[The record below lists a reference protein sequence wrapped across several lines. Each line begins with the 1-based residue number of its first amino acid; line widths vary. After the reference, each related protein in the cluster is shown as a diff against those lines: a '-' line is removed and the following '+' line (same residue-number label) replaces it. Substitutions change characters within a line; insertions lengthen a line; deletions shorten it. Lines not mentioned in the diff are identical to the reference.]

1 MGRVLD
7 QALGYAVAMTEAT
20 TLDHRM
26 RLRRVWVLGGILLL
40 GYVLIGLALPMM
52 AGTATV
58 TRIAFAAATV
68 LFAIGWRGVGSVTA
82 RRPLGT
88 VALILLGVWP
98 WVMDLLWLVF
108 PATPS
113 SLAAM
118 PIVSVGTVVQ
128 LLVAI
133 VAVTQI
139 ARAGVVPQPWSWT
152 PTIALVMVVLAQVLM
167 MAFASISHDQ
177 TALVAAMDVAALAQ
191 AVAVAGVGVVAIV
204 LATRAEPRGRL

>member
-26 RLRRVWVLGGILLL
+26 RLRRVWVVGGILLL

-58 TRIAFAAATV
+58 TRIAFAAASV

-98 WVMDLLWLVF
+98 WVMDLLWVVF

-113 SLAAM
+113 SLAAI
-118 PIVSVGTVVQ
+118 PIVPVGTVVQ
-128 LLVAI
+128 LLLAI
-133 VAVTQI
+133 IAVTQI
-139 ARAGVVPQPWSWT
+139 ARAGVVPQPWSWA
-152 PTIALVMVVLAQVLM
+152 PTITLTIVVLAQVLM

-204 LATRAEPRGRL
+204 LATRAEPGGRL

>member
-1 MGRVLD
+1 
-7 QALGYAVAMTEAT
+7 MTEAT

-26 RLRRVWVLGGILLL
+26 RLCRVWVLGGILLL

-118 PIVSVGTVVQ
+118 PIVPVGTVVQ

-204 LATRAEPRGRL
+204 LATRAEPGGRG